1 MSKYVEG
8 INEER
13 FDAFLADLRS
23 GKLLQGTGSL
33 HTIDRNEEAPIEK
46 FCCLGVACIRPAA
59 EGIVKKN
66 DDPGFGF
73 SYVKYDGQNTTDLP
87 TVVADYLGIPQKNR
101 VDAHGGS
108 SDVAFFKMGYDIETH
123 AGRMFTAVGLNDRL
137 GKTFNQIADA
147 FEQEFLKEA

>member
-8 INEER
+8 IHEER
-13 FDAFLADLRS
+13 FDAFLGDLRS
-23 GKLLQGTGSL
+23 GNLLQGKGSL
-33 HTIDRNEEAPIEK
+33 HTIDRREETPIER
-46 FCCLGVACIRPAA
+46 FCCLGVACVRPAA

-73 SYVKYDGQNTTDLP
+73 SYIKYDGQNTTDLP
-87 TVVADYLGIPQKNR
+87 TVVADYLGIPKKNR

-108 SDVAFFKMGYDIETH
+108 SDVAFFRMGYDLDDSEKR
-123 AGRMFTAVGLNDRL
+123 AFTAIGLNDRL
-137 GKTFNQIADA
+137 GKTFTEIADA